1 MKIINALKNYIYIY
15 EDGKVVKKELMKE
28 KGIVTSFLTP
38 KSFLSLTKK
47 FDKNVSKEEMI
58 INMEKYIFSYPNID
72 INKEYKI
79 VYLFVERMNKTIMEA
94 LVIDNEHLKN
104 EFKEI
109 IDVYKYI
116 DFISP
121 SFLGWK
127 EYYNLV
133 KTDKKNDVFVYFDEN
148 ESFLTAFNE
157 GNYLFHKSLD
167 KFSDLLK
174 ITDKKADEL
183 FAILNEKGLDRSKY
197 EDEEFFLKIDKFF
210 SEFFL
215 KIFNQLNYSINEY
228 EISKYERIFFYS
240 SFKINYL
247 FEQYTNYWKLN
258 GIEFKPLSL
267 KTEYN
272 QFEYIVSVFNAKNY
286 LNEDIN
292 FSIFKKPPLFIQTN
306 IGKFIS
312 FIIIILLLFLIF
324 LGDNY
329 YNLHQLKKEISF
341 LKVKYE
347 TIKQRNNKNLS
358 VLKTLQNKVTLLNER
373 YDKINNKIDNITQKI
388 DILYNKNKK
397 PLIYNIFAKL
407 TFYLQKYDLKIQ
419 KIQKNNNKYFLKIIS
434 KFDNTHEIAKFM
446 QDLINE
452 HFKNVTSKTIKVNK
466 NKYISYVE
474 FENESN

>member
-1 MKIINALKNYIYIY
+1 VKVINALKDYIYVY
-15 EDGKVVKKELMKE
+15 EDGKVVKKELIKE
-28 KGIVTSFLTP
+28 KGIITSSLTP
-38 KSFLSLTKK
+38 KSFLSLSKK
-47 FDKNVSKEEMI
+47 FDKTVSREEMI
-58 INMEKYIFSYPNID
+58 IDMEKYIFSYPSID

-79 VYLFVERMNKTIMEA
+79 IYLFVERTNKTIMEA
-94 LVIDNEHLKN
+94 LIIDNDNLKN

-109 IDVYKYI
+109 IDIYKYI

-121 SFLGWK
+121 SFLVWE
-127 EYYNLV
+127 EYYNLA
-133 KTDKKNDVFVYFDEN
+133 KIDKKNDVFVYFDEN
-148 ESFLTAFNE
+148 EAFLSVFSD
-157 GNYLFHKSLD
+157 GDYLFHKSLN

-183 FAILNEKGLDRSKY
+183 LVILNEKGLDRTKY

-258 GIEFKPLSL
+258 GIEFKSL
-267 KTEYN
+267 TLQTEYN
-272 QFEYIVSVFNAKNY
+272 QFEYIITVFNSKNY
-286 LNEDIN
+286 SNEDIN
-292 FSIFKKPPLFIQTN
+292 FSIFKKPPLFIKTPL
-306 IGKFIS
+306 GKFIS
-312 FIIIILLLFLIF
+312 FIFLIF
-324 LGDNY
+324 VLFIIFLGQNY
-329 YNLHQLKKEISF
+329 YSSYKLKKEISF

-347 TIKQRNNKNLS
+347 ILKQRNNKHLF
-358 VLKTLQNKVTLLNER
+358 VLKILQNKITILNKK
-373 YDKINNKIDNITQKI
+373 YNKINNQIDNITQKI
-388 DILYNKNKK
+388 NILFNKNKK

-407 TFYLQKYDLKIQ
+407 TFYLQKYDLKVKEI
-419 KIQKNNNKYFLKIIS
+419 KKTDNKYFLKIVS
-434 KFDNTHEIAKFM
+434 KFNNTHEIAKFM

-452 HFKNVTSKTIKVNK
+452 NFKNVTSKTIKVNK

-474 FENESN
+474 FEK

>member
-1 MKIINALKNYIYIY
+1 MKVINALKDYIYVY
-15 EDGKVVKKELMKE
+15 EDGKVVKKELIKE
-28 KGIVTSFLTP
+28 KGIITSFLTP
-38 KSFLSLTKK
+38 KSFFSLSKK
-47 FDKNVSKEEMI
+47 FDKTVSREEMI
-58 INMEKYIFSYPNID
+58 IDMEKYIFSYPSID
-72 INKEYKI
+72 MNKEYKI
-79 VYLFVERMNKTIMEA
+79 IYLFVERTNKTIMEA
-94 LVIDNEHLKN
+94 LIIDNDNLNN

-109 IDVYKYI
+109 IDIYKYI

-121 SFLGWK
+121 SFLVWE
-127 EYYNLV
+127 EYYNLA

-148 ESFLTAFNE
+148 EAFLSVFSD
-157 GNYLFHKSLD
+157 GDYLFHKSLN

-183 FAILNEKGLDRSKY
+183 LVILNEKGLDRTKY

-258 GIEFKPLSL
+258 GIEFKPLTL
-267 KTEYN
+267 QTEYN
-272 QFEYIVSVFNAKNY
+272 QFEYIITVFNSKNY
-286 LNEDIN
+286 SNEDIN
-292 FSIFKKPPLFIQTN
+292 FSIFKKPPLFIKTPL
-306 IGKFIS
+306 GKFIS
-312 FIIIILLLFLIF
+312 FIFLIF
-324 LGDNY
+324 VLFIIFLGQNY
-329 YNLHQLKKEISF
+329 YSSYKLKKEISF

-347 TIKQRNNKNLS
+347 ILKQRNNKHLF
-358 VLKTLQNKVTLLNER
+358 VLKILQNKITILNKK
-373 YDKINNKIDNITQKI
+373 YNKINNQIDNITQKI
-388 DILYNKNKK
+388 NILFNKNKK

-407 TFYLQKYDLKIQ
+407 TFYLQKYDLKVKEI
-419 KIQKNNNKYFLKIIS
+419 KKTDNKYFLKIVS
-434 KFDNTHEIAKFM
+434 KFNNTHEIAKFM

-452 HFKNVTSKTIKVNK
+452 NFKNVTSKTIKVNK

-474 FENESN
+474 FEK